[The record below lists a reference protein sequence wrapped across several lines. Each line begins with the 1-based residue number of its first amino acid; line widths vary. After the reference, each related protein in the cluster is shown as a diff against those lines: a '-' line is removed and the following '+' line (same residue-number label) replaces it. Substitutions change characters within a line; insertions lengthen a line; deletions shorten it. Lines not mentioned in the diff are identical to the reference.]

1 MVKRAPELIVAL
13 DVPTLPEALALR
25 DQLEGV
31 VSFFK
36 VGKELFT
43 AVGPEVLRRLAP
55 ARVFLDL
62 KFHDIPKTVAGAVAA
77 AARHGVAI
85 VDVHASGGKAMMT
98 AAAAAAREAGGARPL
113 LFGVTVLTHLADQ
126 DLEALGFR
134 DKSREQVLRLA
145 RLAAE
150 SGLDGVVASALE
162 VEAIREA
169 LGDRLQ
175 ILVPG
180 VRPGWSKES
189 HDQKRVATP
198 GDAARLGAT
207 HVVVGRAIALDP
219 SPRAAA
225 ERILDEL
232 SGAGGAL

>member
-1 MVKRAPELIVAL
+1 MVRKAPELIVAL
-13 DVPTLPEALALR
+13 DVPTLSEALALR
-25 DQLEGV
+25 EKLDGV
-31 VSFFK
+31 VTFFK
-36 VGKELFT
+36 VGNELFT
-43 AVGPEVLRRLAP
+43 AVGPEILRALSP

-98 AAAAAAREAGGARPL
+98 AAANAARDAKAPPL
-113 LFGVTVLTHLADQ
+113 VLGVTVLTHLGDE
-126 DLEALGFR
+126 DLDALGFR
-134 DKSREQVLRLA
+134 DGSRAQVVRLSRLA
-145 RLAAE
+145 LE

-162 VEAIREA
+162 VDAIREA
-169 LGDRLQ
+169 LGERPR

-180 VRPGWSKES
+180 VRPEWSKES

-198 GDAARLGAT
+198 RDAARLGASY
-207 HVVVGRAIALDP
+207 VVVGRAIALDP

-225 ERILDEL
+225 ERILEEL
-232 SGAGGAL
+232 SGF

>member
-1 MVKRAPELIVAL
+1 MVKKPPELIVAL
-13 DVPTLPEALALR
+13 DVPTFSEALSLR
-25 DQLEGV
+25 EKLDGV

-43 AVGPEVLRRLAP
+43 AVGPEIVRALSP

-85 VDVHASGGKAMMT
+85 VDVHASGGSAMMR
-98 AAAAAAREAGGARPL
+98 AAALAARESQSPPRVL
-113 LFGVTVLTHLADQ
+113 GVTVLTHLGDEE
-126 DLEALGFR
+126 LEELGFG
-134 DKSREQVLRLA
+134 DGSRAQVVRLA
-145 RLAAE
+145 RLAAQ

-169 LGDRLQ
+169 LGDAPL

-180 VRPGWSKES
+180 VRPAWAKES

-198 GDAARLGAT
+198 SDAARLGASY
-207 HVVVGRAIALDP
+207 VVVGRAIALDP

-225 ERILDEL
+225 ERILEEL
-232 SGAGGAL
+232 SLA

>member
-1 MVKRAPELIVAL
+1 MVKKPPELIVAL
-13 DVPTLPEALALR
+13 DVPTLSEALSLR
-25 DQLEGV
+25 EQLDGV

-43 AVGPEVLRRLAP
+43 AVGPSIVRALSP

-77 AARHGVAI
+77 AARHGVAM
-85 VDVHASGGKAMMT
+85 VDVHASGGRAMMR
-98 AAAAAAREAGGARPL
+98 AASDAARKSESPPHVL
-113 LFGVTVLTHLADQ
+113 GVTVLTHLVDE
-126 DLEALGFR
+126 DLDELGFR
-134 DKSREQVLRLA
+134 EGSRAQVLRLA
-145 RLAAE
+145 RLAVA

-169 LGDRLQ
+169 LGDAPLV
-175 ILVPG
+175 LVPG
-180 VRPGWSKES
+180 VRPVWAKES

-198 GDAARLGAT
+198 SDAARLGAS

-225 ERILDEL
+225 ERILEEL
-232 SGAGGAL
+232 CLA

>member
-1 MVKRAPELIVAL
+1 MVKKAPELIVAL
-13 DVPTLPEALALR
+13 DVPSLDEALALR
-25 DQLEGV
+25 DKLDGV
-31 VSFFK
+31 VGFFK

-43 AVGPEVLRRLAP
+43 AVGPEILRKLAP
-55 ARVFLDL
+55 AQVFLDL

-85 VDVHASGGKAMMT
+85 VDVHASGGKAMM
-98 AAAAAAREAGGARPL
+98 AAAAAAALDAGGAHRPL
-113 LFGVTVLTHLADQ
+113 VLGVTVLTHLGDE
-126 DLEALGFR
+126 DLKSLGFR
-134 DKSREQVLRLA
+134 DKSRDQVVRLS

-162 VEAIREA
+162 VEAIRKA
-169 LGDRLQ
+169 LGDGLQ

-180 VRPGWSKES
+180 VRPEWSKDS

-198 GDAARLGAT
+198 GEAARLGASY
-207 HVVVGRAIALDP
+207 VVVGRAIALAS

-225 ERILDEL
+225 KSILEEL
-232 SGAGGAL
+232 SRA

>member
-1 MVKRAPELIVAL
+1 MKKPPELIVAL
-13 DVPTLPEALALR
+13 DVPTLSDALALR
-25 DQLEGV
+25 DELAGIV
-31 VSFFK
+31 GFFK

-43 AVGPEVLRRLAP
+43 AVGPEILRELSP

-98 AAAAAAREAGGARPL
+98 AAATAAREAGGADRPVVL
-113 LFGVTVLTHLADQ
+113 GVTVLTHLGDE

-134 DKSREQVLRLA
+134 EKSREQVLRLA
-145 RLAAE
+145 RLAAG

-162 VEAIREA
+162 VDAIRED

-180 VRPGWSKES
+180 VRPEWSKDS
-189 HDQKRVATP
+189 HDQRRVATP
-198 GDAARLGAT
+198 GDAARSGAT
-207 HVVVGRAIALDP
+207 YVVVGRAIALDP

-225 ERILDEL
+225 ERILEEL
-232 SGAGGAL
+232 SRG